1 MQIEHSAM
9 PLLARAPS
17 LMAAL
22 RRFFSAPSA
31 SRWVLVFAMLLM
43 LPTLTVGLL
52 GDDFLFRELLRTSGM
67 QAHPGALFGLFTFSD
82 GLPEHNRH
90 MRDIGLFPWWAAE
103 NAKMN
108 FWRPLS
114 ELTHWLDFALW
125 PSWPVLMH
133 VHSVAWYGLLVFLLG
148 RLYKQIDPNPMR
160 AHVSMLVF
168 AVSTMHMLAVVW
180 LAARNQLISACFIVL
195 CLSLHHRWRQGGS
208 TPLRW
213 GAVLCF
219 GLGLA
224 SAEAGLAA
232 LAYVVA
238 YACFMDG
245 GRSLK
250 DRVGSVLP
258 YLVLMVVWRHQYN
271 AWGYG
276 SAELGGYID
285 PGSDPGRFAHAL
297 ALRLPTLLIAA
308 LTGVTSTV
316 LPALPP
322 VLKPF
327 YATAAVAALAGM
339 WLVSLRLGIW
349 QSKALR
355 FLAFGALLALVP
367 VCAAEPNDRLLL
379 NAELGL
385 SAVLGTVFVKA
396 LAGSGSG
403 WSGGRKGTRVLV
415 WGLMLVHLVVFP
427 VASVAMSVAMSR
439 ITAVASY
446 DEPMSLPDVPAA
458 SGKRMVLINPPKAV
472 FVGYYQTVRRFH
484 GVESGL
490 SLQALVS
497 GEQQLTLQVI
507 DPYRIVLKASKGFGD
522 EVTRDLSKLPM
533 RVGDKVDTAAFQASV
548 LSAKPDGRAD
558 VVEMRFK
565 ARLDDPSLAFFVW
578 TDRGYVAYTMPA
590 PGSAEVPFAPV
601 SVKKMMARRFGVG

>member
-415 WGLMLVHLVVFP
+415 WGAHVGSPGCLPSGQRRHVGGHEPHHRRGQLRRTDVVARRAGGVWQADGVDQP
-427 VASVAMSVAMSR
+427 TQSR
-439 ITAVASY
+439 VRRL
-446 DEPMSLPDVPAA
+446 LPDSAPFPR
-458 SGKRMVLINPPKAV
+458 SGKR
-472 FVGYYQTVRRFH
+472 
-484 GVESGL
+484 
-490 SLQALVS
+490 LV
-497 GEQQLTLQVI
+497 
-507 DPYRIVLKASKGFGD
+507 
-522 EVTRDLSKLPM
+522 
-533 RVGDKVDTAAFQASV
+533 
-548 LSAKPDGRAD
+548 
-558 VVEMRFK
+558 
-565 ARLDDPSLAFFVW
+565 
-578 TDRGYVAYTMPA
+578 A
-590 PGSAEVPFAPV
+590 PGTGQRRTTTDAAGHRPLPHRAEGQQGFW
-601 SVKKMMARRFGVG
+601 R